1 MQVGNNSQINTDV
14 YLNANQSLNKIA
26 TGVTL
31 NQASND
37 ASSLAISNN
46 LKVEANGYT
55 QAIENTNSAIALNQ
69 IADGATK
76 EQSNI
81 LDSVKEKLLQASTDT
96 TSQEGRDAILKDVKS
111 LLEQFDNIAS
121 STNYNGNTLLQ
132 NSQTDNSASND
143 LQFQAGNE
151 NADIIESAGIQSNTE
166 GLGLSAL
173 LNQDASSFSSSD
185 ARAFLEDVDGA
196 ISGLSDIRSEFG
208 SVSNQLESSTRNLI
222 TQQNQTLEANS
233 VFDTDYAKESAN
245 FSKQNVLAQIGAFSL
260 AQANNI
266 NQQTV
271 GRLLS

>member
-1 MQVGNNSQINTDV
+1 MQVGNNSQINADV
-14 YLNANQSLNKIA
+14 YLNANQSLNRIA
-26 TGVTL
+26 TGITL

-46 LKVEANGYT
+46 LQVEASGYT
-55 QAIENTNSAIALNQ
+55 QAIENTNSAIAQTQ
-69 IADGATK
+69 IAEGATK

-81 LDSVKEKLLQASTDT
+81 LDNVKEKLLQASTDT
-96 TSQEGRDAILKDVKS
+96 TSQEGRDALLKDIKG

-151 NADIIESAGIQSNTE
+151 NSDIIEASGVQSNTE

-185 ARAFLEDVDGA
+185 ARGFLDTVDSA
-196 ISGLSDIRSEFG
+196 ISGLSDIQSEFG
-208 SVSNQLESSTRNLI
+208 SVTNQLESSTRNLL
-222 TQQNQTLEANS
+222 TQKNQTIEANS
-233 VFDTDYAKESAN
+233 VFDTDYAKESAS
-245 FSKQNVLAQIGAFSL
+245 FSKQNVLAQIGAFAS

>member
-1 MQVGNNSQINTDV
+1 MQVGNNSQINADV
-14 YLNANQSLNKIA
+14 YLNANQSLNRIA
-26 TGVTL
+26 TGITL

-46 LKVEANGYT
+46 LQAQANGYT
-55 QAIENTNSAIALNQ
+55 QAIENSNSAIALTQ

-76 EQSNI
+76 EQSSI
-81 LDSVKEKLLQASTDT
+81 LDNVKEKLLQASTDT
-96 TSQEGRDAILKDVKS
+96 TSQEGRDAILKDVKG

-151 NADIIESAGIQSNTE
+151 NSDIIDSTGIQSNTE

-173 LNQDASSFSSSD
+173 LNQNASSFSASD
-185 ARAFLEDVDGA
+185 ARAFLDDVDEA
-196 ISGLSDIRSEFG
+196 ITGLSDIRSEFG
-208 SVSNQLESSTRNLI
+208 AVTNQLESSTRNLL
-222 TQQNQTLEANS
+222 TQKNQTLEANS

-245 FSKQNVLAQIGAFSL
+245 FSKQNVLAQIGAFAS

>member
-1 MQVGNNSQINTDV
+1 MQVGNNSQLNADV
-14 YLNANQSLNKIA
+14 YLNANQSLNRIA

-46 LKVEANGYT
+46 LQVQANGYSS
-55 QAIENTNSAIALNQ
+55 AIENTNSAIALTQ
-69 IADGATK
+69 IADGAIK

-81 LDSVKEKLLQASTDT
+81 LDNVKEKLLQASTDT
-96 TSQEGRDAILKDVKS
+96 TSQEGRDAILKEVKS

-121 STNYNGNTLLQ
+121 STNYNSNNLLQ
-132 NSQTDNSASND
+132 NSQSDNNASTD
-143 LQFQAGNE
+143 LQFQSGNE
-151 NADIIESAGIQSNTE
+151 NADIIESSGVQSNTQ

-173 LNQDASSFSSSD
+173 LNQDESSFSAAD
-185 ARAFLEDVDGA
+185 ARAILGNVDSA

-208 SVSNQLESSTRNLI
+208 SVSNQLESSMRNLL
-222 TQQNQTLEANS
+222 TQKNQTIEANS

-245 FSKQNVLAQIGAFSL
+245 FSKQNVLAQIGAFAT

-271 GRLLS
+271 GKLLS

>member
-1 MQVGNNSQINTDV
+1 MQVGNNSQINADV
-14 YLNANQSLNKIA
+14 YLNANQSLNRIA
-26 TGVTL
+26 TGITL

-46 LKVEANGYT
+46 LQVEASGYT
-55 QAIENTNSAIALNQ
+55 QAIENTNSAIAQTQ
-69 IADGATK
+69 IAEGATK

-81 LDSVKEKLLQASTDT
+81 LDNVKEKLLQASTDT
-96 TSQEGRDAILKDVKS
+96 TSQEGRDALLKDIKS
-111 LLEQFDNIAS
+111 LLKQFDNIAS

-151 NADIIESAGIQSNTE
+151 NSDIIEASGVQSNTE

-185 ARAFLEDVDGA
+185 ARGFLDTVDSA
-196 ISGLSDIRSEFG
+196 ISGLSDIQSEFG
-208 SVSNQLESSTRNLI
+208 SVTNQLESSTRNLL
-222 TQQNQTLEANS
+222 TQKNQTIEANS
-233 VFDTDYAKESAN
+233 VFDTDYAKESAS
-245 FSKQNVLAQIGAFSL
+245 FSKQNVLAQIGAFAS

>member
-1 MQVGNNSQINTDV
+1 MQVGNNSQLSADV

-31 NQASND
+31 NQASDD

-46 LKVEANGYT
+46 LQVEANGYSS
-55 QAIENTNSAIALNQ
+55 AIENTNSAIALTQ
-69 IADGATK
+69 IADGAIK

-81 LDSVKEKLLQASTDT
+81 LDNVKEKLLQASTDT
-96 TSQEGRDAILKDVKS
+96 TSQDGRDAILKDVKS

-121 STNYNGNTLLQ
+121 STKYNDNNLLQ
-132 NSQTDNSASND
+132 NSQTDNSVSSN
-143 LQFQAGNE
+143 LQFQSGNE
-151 NADIIESAGIQSNTE
+151 SDAIIESSGVQSNTE

-173 LNQDASSFSSSD
+173 LNQDGNSFTSSD
-185 ARAFLEDVDGA
+185 ARAFLENVDDA
-196 ISGLSDIRSEFG
+196 ISGLSDISSEFG
-208 SVSNQLESSTRNLI
+208 SVANQLESSTRNLL
-222 TQQNQTLEANS
+222 TQKNQTLEANS

-245 FSKQNVLAQIGAFSL
+245 FSKQNILAQVGAFAS

-271 GRLLS
+271 GRLLT